1 VPLLIV
7 ESPYRAFLAPM
18 LACIDY
24 LSRSANGQLV
34 VLLPSLRVRHWW
46 ERLLHNQTMLGLKR
60 YLKGRGDLRVMEVPV
75 DLGR

>member
-1 VPLLIV
+1 
-7 ESPYRAFLAPM
+7 M